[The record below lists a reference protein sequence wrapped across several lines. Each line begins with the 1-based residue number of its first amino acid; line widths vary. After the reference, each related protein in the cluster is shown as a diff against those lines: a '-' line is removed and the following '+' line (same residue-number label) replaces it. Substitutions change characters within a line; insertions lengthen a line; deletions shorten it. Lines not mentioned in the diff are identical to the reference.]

1 MEQGAVP
8 VQGLCEPPSGP
19 QRIPGA
25 PKRPVQS
32 CFIQADRKKALHFL
46 SLKVHP
52 IPGKTIEEDSQ
63 QWVPH
68 GLELLLLVVLQQEI
82 TGKRKAGIFVSP
94 ELTR

>member
-82 TGKRKAGIFVSP
+82 TGKRKAVIFMNP
-94 ELTR
+94 ERTR